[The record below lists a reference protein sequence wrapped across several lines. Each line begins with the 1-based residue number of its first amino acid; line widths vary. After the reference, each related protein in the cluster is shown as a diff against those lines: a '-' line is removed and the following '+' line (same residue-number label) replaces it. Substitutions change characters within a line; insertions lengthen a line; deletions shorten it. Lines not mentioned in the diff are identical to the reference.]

1 MSDEKKLSYGE
12 LRELLQAFTPEQ
24 LAAPVVWSGDERG
37 GCVKDLW
44 VAEEDWIGDSS
55 DPESWMPRSEAMKH
69 YADDY
74 RDAEVCLAKGTPH
87 LMVD

>member
-37 GCVKDLW
+37 GCV
-44 VAEEDWIGDSS
+44 
-55 DPESWMPRSEAMKH
+55 
-69 YADDY
+69 
-74 RDAEVCLAKGTPH
+74 
-87 LMVD
+87 